1 MVRPSCSSERSDKCE
16 TAVSLLGLIIHM
28 IWSMPW
34 ADALLGRRAYGHE
47 GYGFSIAGDEQGW
60 LAISFD
66 LRKCHAN
73 PEVRSNHRDELRN
86 TLTTGNQH
94 PGCTRDPTA
103 IRVGDN
109 VRCKQFFQCGGV
121 TFLSG
126 IYESN

>member
-1 MVRPSCSSERSDKCE
+1 
-16 TAVSLLGLIIHM
+16 VSLLGLIIHM

-34 ADALLGRRAYGHE
+34 AYGHE
-47 GYGFSIAGDEQGW
+47 GCGFSIAGDEHGW

-66 LRKCHAN
+66 SGKCHTS
-73 PEVRSNHRDELRN
+73 PEVRSNRRDELGN
-86 TLTTGNQH
+86 ALTTGNQH
-94 PGCTRDPTA
+94 PRRTHDPTA